1 MHHAR
6 KSAALLGKP
15 SRSARDP
22 DAKFL
27 VLQGFGSQIE
37 RRRIAEP
44 YHLPI
49 TADQFRSQLRRRK
62 RQQNFP
68 LPHER
73 PAFELIGLSRV
84 DGLRPIDQR
93 RVTPDPPRYQ
103 PMDHQLRGIANLRLV
118 DLGAHVRAPV
128 TDRKDRLP
136 GRRIE
141 ALPPSWF
148 TGKLQISGYFAKW
161 APNLPLS
168 EEMARNLQSFGSG

>member
-27 VLQGFGSQIE
+27 VLQGFVGQIE

-49 TADQFRSQLRRRK
+49 TADQFRSQLRGRK

-93 RVTPDPPRYQ
+93 RVTPDPPHYQ
-103 PMDHQLRGIANLRLV
+103 PMDLSFAVLPISDSLTLVLMSGRPSPIVTIGCPDGGWKLFHLLGLRANY
-118 DLGAHVRAPV
+118 
-128 TDRKDRLP
+128 K
-136 GRRIE
+136 
-141 ALPPSWF
+141 
-148 TGKLQISGYFAKW
+148 
-161 APNLPLS
+161 
-168 EEMARNLQSFGSG
+168 